1 MDSCCLIVASIC
13 HVHSLFVCFSEIKNQ
28 VIVDLRL
35 TDIMLIADTQRILNS
50 CSTLDYPGGVLPIKV
65 LYKMKHDLTLHC
77 KQWRDKKNNVVFFNN
92 MNISPKWAA
101 LGVPRSTCGRA
112 LLAKRGVQAACQG
125 IVPRTTACSPCVAQ
139 ATMFPGS
146 IHFLQYQTWCI
157 QERPSCF
164 FCTWVSYTYSSFNN
178 PPPPILSPNKASV
191 FCVALCHVVNKW
203 TMDTI

>member
-65 LYKMKHDLTLHC
+65 LYKTKHDLTLHC

-112 LLAKRGVQAACQG
+112 LLAKRCAGCLPRYSAKNNSLFTLCGSSDNVSWLYTLPAVSNMMHSGAA
-125 IVPRTTACSPCVAQ
+125 IL
-139 ATMFPGS
+139 F
-146 IHFLQYQTWCI
+146 FLHMGFIYLFKLQ
-157 QERPSCF
+157 
-164 FCTWVSYTYSSFNN
+164 
-178 PPPPILSPNKASV
+178 
-191 FCVALCHVVNKW
+191 
-203 TMDTI
+203 